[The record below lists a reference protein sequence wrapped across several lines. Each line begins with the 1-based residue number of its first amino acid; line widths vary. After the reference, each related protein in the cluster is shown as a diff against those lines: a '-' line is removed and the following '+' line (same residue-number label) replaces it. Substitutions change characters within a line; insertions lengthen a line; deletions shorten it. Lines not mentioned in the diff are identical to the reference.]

1 MKHLLLTTDDYY
13 PRTGGVPAVSRYL
26 CEGLAQKG
34 YKVTVVTIKYGSLL
48 ARESFNGVDIVRFE
62 IHTTRL
68 KFISGE
74 ITEFK
79 NYIQQ
84 ANVDILINECP
95 EALTSRCLYP
105 ILVDLKDVI
114 KILHVHG
121 FGGLF
126 QYPLKFERNKLLDSL
141 GRILKAFKYRLFY
154 FVYLRK
160 YLSLYDLCLCL
171 SEVDSSKKTLEK
183 YAKRV
188 KILRNAADDVFF
200 RNFNR
205 ENPLFKYVQ
214 LANKRYCLSIANYFP
229 YKNQKG
235 ILLEFYKSV
244 NDDIS
249 IIFIGKGSS
258 RYFAEL
264 IAYNLELEKTYG
276 KKDVFFLSGVAREDI
291 PDILSNATLYL
302 VGSFF
307 EEFSISIIEAM
318 AKGVPFVSTNVG
330 NTRLLPGGVVV
341 ESISQMHK
349 SIDLLLN
356 NAELYKECSYRGRA
370 YAMQNCRTE
379 YAVDQLEKYIQ
390 DLM

>member
-34 YKVTVVTIKYGSLL
+34 YKVTVVTIKYDSLP
-48 ARESFNGVDIVRFE
+48 AKESFNGVDIVRFE

-95 EALTSRCLYP
+95 EALTSRCLHP

-126 QYPLKFERNKLLDSL
+126 QYPLKINFS
-141 GRILKAFKYRLFY
+141 GRMLKAFKYRLFY

-171 SEVDSSKKTLEK
+171 SEVDSSKTTLEK
-183 YAKRV
+183 YAQRV
-188 KILRNAADDVFF
+188 KILRNAVDDIFF
-200 RNFNR
+200 ETSNR
-205 ENPLFKYVQ
+205 ENPLLKYAQ
-214 LANKRYCLSIANYFP
+214 PTNKRYCLSIANYFP

>member
-34 YKVTVVTIKYGSLL
+34 YKVAVVTIKYDSLP
-48 ARESFNGVDIVRFE
+48 AKESFNGVDIVRFE

-126 QYPLKFERNKLLDSL
+126 QYPLKINFS
-141 GRILKAFKYRLFY
+141 GRMLKAFKYRLFY

-171 SEVDSSKKTLEK
+171 SEVDSSKTTLEK
-183 YAKRV
+183 YAQRV
-188 KILRNAADDVFF
+188 KILRNAVDDIFF
-200 RNFNR
+200 ETSNR
-205 ENPLFKYVQ
+205 ENPLLKYAQ
-214 LANKRYCLSIANYFP
+214 PTNKRYCLSIANYFP

>member
-34 YKVTVVTIKYGSLL
+34 YKVTVVTIKYDSLP
-48 ARESFNGVDIVRFE
+48 AKESFTGVDIVRFE

-126 QYPLKFERNKLLDSL
+126 QYPLKINFS
-141 GRILKAFKYRLFY
+141 GRMLKAFKYRLFY

-171 SEVDSSKKTLEK
+171 SEVDSSKTTLEK
-183 YAKRV
+183 YAQRV
-188 KILRNAADDVFF
+188 KILRNAVDDIFF
-200 RNFNR
+200 ETSNR
-205 ENPLFKYVQ
+205 ENPLLKYAQ
-214 LANKRYCLSIANYFP
+214 PTNKRYCLSIANYFP

>member
-34 YKVTVVTIKYGSLL
+34 YKVTVVTIKYDSLP
-48 ARESFNGVDIVRFE
+48 AKESFNGVDIVRFE

-126 QYPLKFERNKLLDSL
+126 QYPLKINFS
-141 GRILKAFKYRLFY
+141 GRMLKAFKYRLFY

-171 SEVDSSKKTLEK
+171 SEVDSSKATLEK
-183 YAKRV
+183 YAQRV
-188 KILRNAADDVFF
+188 KILRNAVDDIFF
-200 RNFNR
+200 ETSNR
-205 ENPLFKYVQ
+205 ENPLLKYAQ
-214 LANKRYCLSIANYFP
+214 PTNKRYCLSIANYFP

>member
-34 YKVTVVTIKYGSLL
+34 YKVTVVTIKYDSLP
-48 ARESFNGVDIVRFE
+48 AKESFNGVDIVRFE

-126 QYPLKFERNKLLDSL
+126 QYPLKINFS
-141 GRILKAFKYRLFY
+141 GRMLKAFKYRLFY
-154 FVYLRK
+154 LVYLRK

-171 SEVDSSKKTLEK
+171 SEVDSSKTTLEK
-183 YAKRV
+183 YAQRV
-188 KILRNAADDVFF
+188 KILRNAVDDIFF
-200 RNFNR
+200 ETSNR
-205 ENPLFKYVQ
+205 ENPLLKYAQ
-214 LANKRYCLSIANYFP
+214 PTNKRYCLSIANYFP

>member
-126 QYPLKFERNKLLDSL
+126 QYPLKINFS
-141 GRILKAFKYRLFY
+141 GRMLKAFKYRLFY

-171 SEVDSSKKTLEK
+171 SEVDSSKTTLEK
-183 YAKRV
+183 YAQRV
-188 KILRNAADDVFF
+188 KILRNAVDDIFF
-200 RNFNR
+200 ETSNR
-205 ENPLFKYVQ
+205 ENPLLKYAQ
-214 LANKRYCLSIANYFP
+214 PTNKRYCLSIANYFP

>member
-13 PRTGGVPAVSRYL
+13 PRTGGVPAVSQYL

-34 YKVTVVTIKYGSLL
+34 YKVTVVTIKYDSLP
-48 ARESFNGVDIVRFE
+48 AKESFNGVDIVRFE

-126 QYPLKFERNKLLDSL
+126 QYPLKINFS
-141 GRILKAFKYRLFY
+141 GRMLKAFKYRLFY

-171 SEVDSSKKTLEK
+171 SEVDSSKTTLEK
-183 YAKRV
+183 YAQRV
-188 KILRNAADDVFF
+188 KILRNAVDDIFF
-200 RNFNR
+200 ETSNR
-205 ENPLFKYVQ
+205 ENPLLKYAQ
-214 LANKRYCLSIANYFP
+214 PTNKRYCLSIANYFP

>member
-34 YKVTVVTIKYGSLL
+34 YKVTVVTIKYDSLP
-48 ARESFNGVDIVRFE
+48 AKESFNGVDIVRFE

-126 QYPLKFERNKLLDSL
+126 QYPLKINFS
-141 GRILKAFKYRLFY
+141 GRMLKAFKYRLFY

-171 SEVDSSKKTLEK
+171 SEVDSSKTTLEK
-183 YAKRV
+183 YAQRV
-188 KILRNAADDVFF
+188 KILRNAVDDIFF
-200 RNFNR
+200 ETSNR
-205 ENPLFKYVQ
+205 ENPLLKYAQ
-214 LANKRYCLSIANYFP
+214 PTNKRYCLSIANYFP

-276 KKDVFFLSGVAREDI
+276 KKDVFFLSGVAREDF
-291 PDILSNATLYL
+291 PDILSYATLYL

>member
-34 YKVTVVTIKYGSLL
+34 YKVTVVTIKYDSLP
-48 ARESFNGVDIVRFE
+48 AKESFNGVDIVRFE

-126 QYPLKFERNKLLDSL
+126 QYPLKINFS
-141 GRILKAFKYRLFY
+141 GRMLKAFKYRLFY

-171 SEVDSSKKTLEK
+171 SEVDSSKTTLEK
-183 YAKRV
+183 YAQRV
-188 KILRNAADDVFF
+188 KILRNAVDDIFF
-200 RNFNR
+200 ETSNR
-205 ENPLFKYVQ
+205 ENPLLKYAQ
-214 LANKRYCLSIANYFP
+214 PTNKRYCLSIANYFP

-276 KKDVFFLSGVAREDI
+276 KKDVFFLSGAAREDI

>member
-34 YKVTVVTIKYGSLL
+34 YKVTVVTIKYDSLP
-48 ARESFNGVDIVRFE
+48 AKESFNGVDIVRFE

-126 QYPLKFERNKLLDSL
+126 QYPLKINFS
-141 GRILKAFKYRLFY
+141 GRMLKAFKYRLFY

-171 SEVDSSKKTLEK
+171 SEVDSSKTTLEK
-183 YAKRV
+183 YAQRV
-188 KILRNAADDVFF
+188 KILRNAVDDIFF
-200 RNFNR
+200 ETSNR
-205 ENPLFKYVQ
+205 ENPLLKYGQ
-214 LANKRYCLSIANYFP
+214 PTNKRYCLSIANYFP

>member
-34 YKVTVVTIKYGSLL
+34 YKVTVVTIKYDSLP
-48 ARESFNGVDIVRFE
+48 AKESFNGVDIVRFE
-62 IHTTRL
+62 IHTSRL

-126 QYPLKFERNKLLDSL
+126 QYPLKINFS
-141 GRILKAFKYRLFY
+141 GRMLKAFKYRLFY

-171 SEVDSSKKTLEK
+171 SEVDSSKTTLEK
-183 YAKRV
+183 YAQRV
-188 KILRNAADDVFF
+188 KILRNAVDDIFF
-200 RNFNR
+200 ETSNR
-205 ENPLFKYVQ
+205 ENPLLKYAQ
-214 LANKRYCLSIANYFP
+214 PTNKRYCLSIANYFP

>member
-84 ANVDILINECP
+84 ANVDILVNECP

-126 QYPLKFERNKLLDSL
+126 QYPLKINFS
-141 GRILKAFKYRLFY
+141 GRMLKAFKYRLFY

-171 SEVDSSKKTLEK
+171 SEVDSSKTTLEK
-183 YAKRV
+183 YAQRV
-188 KILRNAADDVFF
+188 KILRNAVDDIFF
-200 RNFNR
+200 ETSNR
-205 ENPLFKYVQ
+205 ENPLLKYAQ
-214 LANKRYCLSIANYFP
+214 PTNKRYCLSIANYFP

>member
-34 YKVTVVTIKYGSLL
+34 YKVTVVTIKYDSLP
-48 ARESFNGVDIVRFE
+48 AKESFNGVDIVRFE

-126 QYPLKFERNKLLDSL
+126 QYPLKINFS
-141 GRILKAFKYRLFY
+141 GRMLKAFKYRLFY

-171 SEVDSSKKTLEK
+171 SEVDSSKTTLEK
-183 YAKRV
+183 YAQRV
-188 KILRNAADDVFF
+188 KILRNAVDDIFF
-200 RNFNR
+200 ETSNR
-205 ENPLFKYVQ
+205 ENPLLKYAQ
-214 LANKRYCLSIANYFP
+214 PTNKRYCLSIANYFP

-356 NAELYKECSYRGRA
+356 NAELYKKCSYRGRA

>member
-34 YKVTVVTIKYGSLL
+34 YKVTVVTIKYDSLP
-48 ARESFNGVDIVRFE
+48 AKESFNGVDIVRFE

-126 QYPLKFERNKLLDSL
+126 QYPLKINFS
-141 GRILKAFKYRLFY
+141 GRMLKAFKYRLFY

-160 YLSLYDLCLCL
+160 YLSLYDLCLGL
-171 SEVDSSKKTLEK
+171 SEVDSSKTTLEK
-183 YAKRV
+183 YAQRV
-188 KILRNAADDVFF
+188 KILRNAVDDIFF
-200 RNFNR
+200 ETSNR
-205 ENPLFKYVQ
+205 ENPLLKYAQ
-214 LANKRYCLSIANYFP
+214 PTNKRYCLSIANYFP

>member
-34 YKVTVVTIKYGSLL
+34 YKVTVVTIKYDSLP
-48 ARESFNGVDIVRFE
+48 AKESFNGVDIVRFE

-126 QYPLKFERNKLLDSL
+126 QYPLKINFS
-141 GRILKAFKYRLFY
+141 GRMLKAFKYRLFY

-171 SEVDSSKKTLEK
+171 SEVDSSKTTLEK
-183 YAKRV
+183 YAQRV
-188 KILRNAADDVFF
+188 KILRNAVDDIFF
-200 RNFNR
+200 ETSNR
-205 ENPLFKYVQ
+205 ENPLLKYAQ
-214 LANKRYCLSIANYFP
+214 PTNKRYCLSIANYFP

-356 NAELYKECSYRGRA
+356 NAELYKELS
-370 YAMQNCRTE
+370 
-379 YAVDQLEKYIQ
+379 LIHI
-390 DLM
+390 

>member
-1 MKHLLLTTDDYY
+1 M
-13 PRTGGVPAVSRYL
+13 
-26 CEGLAQKG
+26 
-34 YKVTVVTIKYGSLL
+34 
-48 ARESFNGVDIVRFE
+48 RFE

-84 ANVDILINECP
+84 ANVDILVNECP

-249 IIFIGKGSS
+249 IIFIGKGSLE
-258 RYFAEL
+258 YLTEL
-264 IAYNLELEKTYG
+264 IAYNLELEKIYG
-276 KKDVFFLSGVAREDI
+276 KKDVFFLSEVAREDI

-302 VGSFF
+302 VGSLF

-330 NTRLLPGGVVV
+330 NTRLLPGGIIV

-356 NAELYKECSYRGRA
+356 NTELYKEYSRQGRA

>member
-34 YKVTVVTIKYGSLL
+34 YKVTVVTIKYDSLP
-48 ARESFNGVDIVRFE
+48 AKESFNGVDIVRFE

-126 QYPLKFERNKLLDSL
+126 QYPLKINFS
-141 GRILKAFKYRLFY
+141 GRMLKAFKYRLFY

-171 SEVDSSKKTLEK
+171 SEVDSSKTTLEK
-183 YAKRV
+183 YAQRV
-188 KILRNAADDVFF
+188 KILRNAVDDIFF
-200 RNFNR
+200 ETSNR
-205 ENPLFKYVQ
+205 ENPLLKYAQ
-214 LANKRYCLSIANYFP
+214 PTNKRYCLSIANYFP

-330 NTRLLPGGVVV
+330 NTRLLSGGVVV

>member
-34 YKVTVVTIKYGSLL
+34 YKVTVVTIKYDSLP
-48 ARESFNGVDIVRFE
+48 AKESFNGVDIVRFE

-126 QYPLKFERNKLLDSL
+126 QYPLKINFS
-141 GRILKAFKYRLFY
+141 GRMLKAFKYRLFY

-171 SEVDSSKKTLEK
+171 SEVDSSKTTLEK
-183 YAKRV
+183 YAQRV
-188 KILRNAADDVFF
+188 KILRNAVDDIFF
-200 RNFNR
+200 ETSNR
-205 ENPLFKYVQ
+205 ENPLLKYAQ
-214 LANKRYCLSIANYFP
+214 PTNKRYCLSIANYFP

-307 EEFSISIIEAM
+307 LSFSISIIEAM

>member
-34 YKVTVVTIKYGSLL
+34 YKVTVVTIKYDSLP
-48 ARESFNGVDIVRFE
+48 AKESFNGVDIVRFE

-126 QYPLKFERNKLLDSL
+126 QYPLKINFS
-141 GRILKAFKYRLFY
+141 GRMLKAFKYRLFY

-171 SEVDSSKKTLEK
+171 SEVDSSKTTLEK
-183 YAKRV
+183 YAQRV
-188 KILRNAADDVFF
+188 KILRNAVDDIFF
-200 RNFNR
+200 ETSNR
-205 ENPLFKYVQ
+205 ENPLLKYAQ
-214 LANKRYCLSIANYFP
+214 PTNKRYCLSIANYFP

-330 NTRLLPGGVVV
+330 NTRSLPGGVVV

>member
-34 YKVTVVTIKYGSLL
+34 YKVTVVTIKYDSLP
-48 ARESFNGVDIVRFE
+48 AKESFNGVDIVRFE

-126 QYPLKFERNKLLDSL
+126 QYPLTINFS
-141 GRILKAFKYRLFY
+141 GRMLKAFKYRLFY

-171 SEVDSSKKTLEK
+171 SEVDSSKTTLEK
-183 YAKRV
+183 YAQRV
-188 KILRNAADDVFF
+188 KILRNAVDDIFF
-200 RNFNR
+200 ETSNR
-205 ENPLFKYVQ
+205 ENPLLKYAQ
-214 LANKRYCLSIANYFP
+214 PTNKRYCLSIANYFP

>member
-34 YKVTVVTIKYGSLL
+34 YKVTVVTIKYDSLP
-48 ARESFNGVDIVRFE
+48 AKESFNGVDIVRFE

-95 EALTSRCLYP
+95 EALTSRCPYP

-126 QYPLKFERNKLLDSL
+126 QYPLKINFS
-141 GRILKAFKYRLFY
+141 GRMLKAFKYRLFY

-171 SEVDSSKKTLEK
+171 SEVDSSKTTLEK
-183 YAKRV
+183 YAQRV
-188 KILRNAADDVFF
+188 KILRNAVDDIFF
-200 RNFNR
+200 ETSNR
-205 ENPLFKYVQ
+205 ENPLLKYAQ
-214 LANKRYCLSIANYFP
+214 PTNKRYCLSIANYFP

>member
-34 YKVTVVTIKYGSLL
+34 YKVTVVTIKYDSLP
-48 ARESFNGVDIVRFE
+48 AKESFNGVDIVRFE

-126 QYPLKFERNKLLDSL
+126 QYPLKINFS
-141 GRILKAFKYRLFY
+141 GRMLKAFKYRLFY
-154 FVYLRK
+154 FVYLSK

-171 SEVDSSKKTLEK
+171 SEVDSSKTTLEK
-183 YAKRV
+183 YAQRV
-188 KILRNAADDVFF
+188 KILRNAVDDIFF
-200 RNFNR
+200 ETSNR
-205 ENPLFKYVQ
+205 ENPLLKYAQ
-214 LANKRYCLSIANYFP
+214 PTNKRYCLSIANYFP

>member
-34 YKVTVVTIKYGSLL
+34 YKVTVVTIKYDSLP
-48 ARESFNGVDIVRFE
+48 AKESFNGVDIVRFE

-121 FGGLF
+121 FGGFF
-126 QYPLKFERNKLLDSL
+126 QYPLKINFS
-141 GRILKAFKYRLFY
+141 GRMLKAFKYRLFY

-171 SEVDSSKKTLEK
+171 SEVDSSKTTLEK
-183 YAKRV
+183 YAQRV
-188 KILRNAADDVFF
+188 KILRNAVDDIFF
-200 RNFNR
+200 ETSNR
-205 ENPLFKYVQ
+205 ENPLLKYAQ
-214 LANKRYCLSIANYFP
+214 PTNKRYCLSIANYFP

>member
-34 YKVTVVTIKYGSLL
+34 YKVTVVTIKYDSLP
-48 ARESFNGVDIVRFE
+48 AKESFNGVDIVRFE

-126 QYPLKFERNKLLDSL
+126 QYPLKINFS
-141 GRILKAFKYRLFY
+141 GRMLKAFKYRLFY

-171 SEVDSSKKTLEK
+171 SEVDSSKTTLEK
-183 YAKRV
+183 YAQRV
-188 KILRNAADDVFF
+188 KILRNAVDDIFF
-200 RNFNR
+200 ETSNR
-205 ENPLFKYVQ
+205 ENPLLKYAQ
-214 LANKRYCLSIANYFP
+214 PTNKRYCLSIANYFP

-379 YAVDQLEKYIQ
+379 YAVDQLEKY
-390 DLM
+390 M

>member
-34 YKVTVVTIKYGSLL
+34 YKVTVVTIKYDSLP
-48 ARESFNGVDIVRFE
+48 AKESFNGVDIVRFE

-126 QYPLKFERNKLLDSL
+126 QYPLKINFS
-141 GRILKAFKYRLFY
+141 GRMLKAFKYRLFY

-171 SEVDSSKKTLEK
+171 SEVDSSKTTLEK
-183 YAKRV
+183 YAQRV
-188 KILRNAADDVFF
+188 KILRNAVDDIFF
-200 RNFNR
+200 ETSNR
-205 ENPLFKYVQ
+205 ENPLLKYAQ
-214 LANKRYCLSIANYFP
+214 PTNKRYCLSIANYFP

-307 EEFSISIIEAM
+307 EEFSISVIEAM

>member
-1 MKHLLLTTDDYY
+1 MKHLLLTIDDYY

-34 YKVTVVTIKYGSLL
+34 YKVTVVTIKYDSLP
-48 ARESFNGVDIVRFE
+48 AKESFNGVDIVRFE

-126 QYPLKFERNKLLDSL
+126 QYPLKINFS
-141 GRILKAFKYRLFY
+141 GRMLKAFKYRLFY

-171 SEVDSSKKTLEK
+171 SEVDSSKTTLEK
-183 YAKRV
+183 YAQRV
-188 KILRNAADDVFF
+188 KILRNAVDDIFF
-200 RNFNR
+200 ETSNR
-205 ENPLFKYVQ
+205 ENPLLKYAQ
-214 LANKRYCLSIANYFP
+214 PTNKRYCLSIANYFP

>member
-34 YKVTVVTIKYGSLL
+34 YKVTVVTIKYDSLP
-48 ARESFNGVDIVRFE
+48 AKESFNGVDIVRFE

-126 QYPLKFERNKLLDSL
+126 QYPLKINFS
-141 GRILKAFKYRLFY
+141 GRMLKAFKYRLFY

-171 SEVDSSKKTLEK
+171 SEVDSSKTTLEK
-183 YAKRV
+183 YAQRV
-188 KILRNAADDVFF
+188 KILRNAVDDIFF
-200 RNFNR
+200 ETSNR
-205 ENPLFKYVQ
+205 ENPLLKYAQ
-214 LANKRYCLSIANYFP
+214 PTNKRYCLSIANYFP

>member
-34 YKVTVVTIKYGSLL
+34 YKVTVVTIKYDSLP
-48 ARESFNGVDIVRFE
+48 AKESFNGVDIVRFE

-126 QYPLKFERNKLLDSL
+126 QYPLKINFS
-141 GRILKAFKYRLFY
+141 GRMLKAFKYRLFY

-171 SEVDSSKKTLEK
+171 SEVDSSKTTLEK
-183 YAKRV
+183 YAQRV
-188 KILRNAADDVFF
+188 KILRNAVDDIFF
-200 RNFNR
+200 ETSNR
-205 ENPLFKYVQ
+205 ENPLLKYAQ
-214 LANKRYCLSIANYFP
+214 PTNKRYCLNIANYFP

-330 NTRLLPGGVVV
+330 NTRLLPEGVVV

>member
-34 YKVTVVTIKYGSLL
+34 YKVTVVTIKYDSLP
-48 ARESFNGVDIVRFE
+48 AKESFNGVDIVRFE

-126 QYPLKFERNKLLDSL
+126 QYPLKINFS
-141 GRILKAFKYRLFY
+141 GRMLKAFKYRLLY

-171 SEVDSSKKTLEK
+171 SEVDSSKTTLEK
-183 YAKRV
+183 YAQRV
-188 KILRNAADDVFF
+188 KILRNAVDDIFF
-200 RNFNR
+200 ETSNR
-205 ENPLFKYVQ
+205 ENPLLKYAQ
-214 LANKRYCLSIANYFP
+214 PTNKRYCLSIANYFP

-330 NTRLLPGGVVV
+330 NTRLLPGGVVI

>member
-34 YKVTVVTIKYGSLL
+34 YRVTVVTIKYDSLP
-48 ARESFNGVDIVRFE
+48 AKESFNGVDIVRFE

-126 QYPLKFERNKLLDSL
+126 QYPLKINFS
-141 GRILKAFKYRLFY
+141 GRMLKAFKYRLFY

-171 SEVDSSKKTLEK
+171 SEVDSSKTTLEK
-183 YAKRV
+183 YAQRV
-188 KILRNAADDVFF
+188 KILRNAVDDIFF
-200 RNFNR
+200 ETSNR
-205 ENPLFKYVQ
+205 ENPLLKYAQ
-214 LANKRYCLSIANYFP
+214 PTNKRYCLSIANYFP

>member
-34 YKVTVVTIKYGSLL
+34 YKVTVVTIKYDSLP
-48 ARESFNGVDIVRFE
+48 AKESFNGVDIVRFE

-126 QYPLKFERNKLLDSL
+126 QYPLKINFS
-141 GRILKAFKYRLFY
+141 GRMLKAFKYRLFY

-171 SEVDSSKKTLEK
+171 SEVDSSKTTLEK
-183 YAKRV
+183 YAQRV
-188 KILRNAADDVFF
+188 KILRNAVDDIFF
-200 RNFNR
+200 ETSNR
-205 ENPLFKYVQ
+205 ENPLLKYAQ
-214 LANKRYCLSIANYFP
+214 PTNKRYCLSIANYFP

-249 IIFIGKGSS
+249 IIFIGKGSL

-330 NTRLLPGGVVV
+330 NTRLLPGGIIV

>member
-34 YKVTVVTIKYGSLL
+34 YKVTVVTIKYDSLP
-48 ARESFNGVDIVRFE
+48 AKESFNGVDIVRFE

-126 QYPLKFERNKLLDSL
+126 QYPLKINFS
-141 GRILKAFKYRLFY
+141 GRMLKAFKYRLFY

-171 SEVDSSKKTLEK
+171 SEVDSSKTTLEK
-183 YAKRV
+183 YAQRV
-188 KILRNAADDVFF
+188 KILRNAVDDIFF
-200 RNFNR
+200 ETSNR
-205 ENPLFKYVQ
+205 ENPLLKYAQ
-214 LANKRYCLSIANYFP
+214 PTNKRYCLSIANYFP

-302 VGSFF
+302 VGSLF

>member
-34 YKVTVVTIKYGSLL
+34 YKVTVVTIKYDSLP
-48 ARESFNGVDIVRFE
+48 AKESFNGVDIVRFE

-126 QYPLKFERNKLLDSL
+126 QYPLKINFS
-141 GRILKAFKYRLFY
+141 GRMLKAFKYRLFY

-171 SEVDSSKKTLEK
+171 SEVDSSKTTLEK
-183 YAKRV
+183 YAQRV
-188 KILRNAADDVFF
+188 KILRNAVDDIFF
-200 RNFNR
+200 ETSNR
-205 ENPLFKYVQ
+205 ENPLLKYAQ
-214 LANKRYCLSIANYFP
+214 PTNKRYCLSIANYFP

-249 IIFIGKGSS
+249 IIFIGKGSL

>member
-34 YKVTVVTIKYGSLL
+34 YKVTVVTIKYDSLP
-48 ARESFNGVDIVRFE
+48 AKESFNGVDIVRFE

-126 QYPLKFERNKLLDSL
+126 QYPLKINFS
-141 GRILKAFKYRLFY
+141 GRMLKAFKYRLFY

-160 YLSLYDLCLCL
+160 YLSLYALCLCL
-171 SEVDSSKKTLEK
+171 SEVDSSKTTLEK
-183 YAKRV
+183 YAQRV
-188 KILRNAADDVFF
+188 KILRNAVDDIFF
-200 RNFNR
+200 ETSNR
-205 ENPLFKYVQ
+205 ENPLLKYAQ
-214 LANKRYCLSIANYFP
+214 PTNKRYCLSIANYFP

>member
-34 YKVTVVTIKYGSLL
+34 YKVTVVTIKYDSLP
-48 ARESFNGVDIVRFE
+48 AKESFNGVDIVRFE

-126 QYPLKFERNKLLDSL
+126 QYPLKINFS
-141 GRILKAFKYRLFY
+141 GRMLKAFKYRLFY

-171 SEVDSSKKTLEK
+171 SEVDSSKTTLEK
-183 YAKRV
+183 YAQRV
-188 KILRNAADDVFF
+188 KILRNAVDDIFF
-200 RNFNR
+200 ETSNR
-205 ENPLFKYVQ
+205 ENPLLKYAQ
-214 LANKRYCLSIANYFP
+214 PTNKRYCLSIANYFP

-356 NAELYKECSYRGRA
+356 NAELYKECSYRGIA

>member
-34 YKVTVVTIKYGSLL
+34 YTVVTIKYDSLP
-48 ARESFNGVDIVRFE
+48 AKESFNGVDIVRFE

-126 QYPLKFERNKLLDSL
+126 QYPLKINFS
-141 GRILKAFKYRLFY
+141 GRMLKAFKYRLFY

-171 SEVDSSKKTLEK
+171 SEVDSSKTTLEK
-183 YAKRV
+183 YAQRV
-188 KILRNAADDVFF
+188 KILRNAVDDIFF
-200 RNFNR
+200 ETSNR
-205 ENPLFKYVQ
+205 ENPLLKYAQ
-214 LANKRYCLSIANYFP
+214 PTNKRYCLSIANYFP